1 MRLQQCKAR
10 QSTDLLQSEPAPV
23 WPRSTVYRSCEIGPS
38 LTIDFVAL
46 PTTAALDNSHHM
58 DFSINPQIN
67 ICGREYTT
75 AGYGQVSWLPC
86 CGSEDT
92 VLVAALLCLGLSR
105 LAFALKAWMQRST
118 AESE

>member
-1 MRLQQCKAR
+1 M
-10 QSTDLLQSEPAPV
+10 

-67 ICGREYTT
+67 IYSGQEYTT
-75 AGYGQVSWLPC
+75 AGHGEVSWLPFW
-86 CGSEDT
+86 GSEDT
-92 VLVAALLCLGLSR
+92 VLVAVLLCLGPEQADLSF
-105 LAFALKAWMQRST
+105 LGMGTGKCG
-118 AESE
+118 